1 MKASRWITALIAL
14 LALAAPAFADIYRW
28 KGADG
33 VVHFSNQPPPAGVT
47 VLETIEETPYDAES
61 DRLRRE
67 EERRLRQEFE
77 KRDLEERQSAL
88 AAREREAQ
96 LKLQEAE
103 RLLEQSRQETDRE
116 DGDCDDD
123 YFFRFGS
130 CWPGLIINRH
140 SGRSGPRD
148 LYRGVYRDNNNLYYK
163 RPEHRP
169 GAGKPSPPG
178 TKPAPGERPPPKP
191 RDGKS
196 AARSEKAPFAAGE
209 TETPPPPAPA
219 PEPPRRK

>member
-88 AAREREAQ
+88 AARELEAQ
-96 LKLQEAE
+96 LKLQEA
-103 RLLEQSRQETDRE
+103 
-116 DGDCDDD
+116 
-123 YFFRFGS
+123 
-130 CWPGLIINRH
+130 
-140 SGRSGPRD
+140 
-148 LYRGVYRDNNNLYYK
+148 
-163 RPEHRP
+163 
-169 GAGKPSPPG
+169 
-178 TKPAPGERPPPKP
+178 
-191 RDGKS
+191 
-196 AARSEKAPFAAGE
+196 
-209 TETPPPPAPA
+209 
-219 PEPPRRK
+219 